1 MATLF
6 LLVKI
11 RLTEHGWHLWHNA
24 HFQMASAISLLPP
37 WLHVFIQCDL
47 GIVYPEVTFI
57 SSSLESGCVWHPG
70 KYDSVSVPGIGL
82 HWPGSFYSSLWEP
95 SHCAGR
101 CPNHMERPHAGNPV
115 YTTAELPVHSS
126 CQLPAMWVSPIGG
139 PSPPEL
145 QLSVN
150 STWSRGSTQLCPVSS
165 QNHEPKKMTAVLS
178 H

>member
-1 MATLF
+1 MDGIYGTMHTSKWPQQYLYSHPAT
-6 LLVKI
+6 
-11 RLTEHGWHLWHNA
+11 
-24 HFQMASAISLLPP
+24 
-37 WLHVFIQCDL
+37 C
-47 GIVYPEVTFI
+47 
-57 SSSLESGCVWHPG
+57 
-70 KYDSVSVPGIGL
+70 
-82 HWPGSFYSSLWEP
+82 FYSMWPRYCLSRGDIYLFTPWIWVCVTPRKIWFCVSSRNRPSLAWKLLLQPLGTQPLCWEM
-95 SHCAGR
+95 SK
-101 CPNHMERPHAGNPV
+101 PHGKTSCRQPRLH
-115 YTTAELPVHSS
+115 TAELPVHSS